1 MTQTTNRLGGPSRRF
16 ARKRLAPFAT
26 TVAWSAAL
34 ACAVVATAQD
44 AAVSAVSA
52 SSSSHRPAQEAA
64 TPSETTATNDV
75 VSRFAPLDR
84 AYISFR
90 ISGGVWE
97 DERRFADLL
106 DLFDK
111 HPGATDEITFFTEQ
125 THSPPTVEA
134 FEKRL
139 KILKIRMAEAKRRGY
154 RTGLNILCTI
164 GHHPESMK
172 TAIGPEY
179 PRCLTLDGKIAE
191 ATLCMNQPIFR
202 ERVRRVYAAM
212 ARSGAD
218 YIWIDDDVRAGHW
231 LDSAGNAGNVCF
243 CDRCME
249 GISAKLGAPTTR
261 EELASRMS
269 DRAVRAKVREFNSDS
284 IDALF
289 ALIEETVH
297 AEKPGLPLGFMTG
310 ERYAEGYDFARWAKT
325 LAGPENAPVYWRPG
339 GGFYSQDP
347 IGAMT
352 AKSDEIARQVATLP
366 PEVRVIESEIE
377 NFPYAPLQKARRIVA
392 LEATCHLAAGCSGA
406 AFNVVTM
413 NREPVADYEPLIAEL
428 ARRRP
433 FFDAVVRAFG
443 RKPLIGAFPTW
454 NPTDFDLP
462 NGNPTPQ
469 TVGALAEVGIPLTF
483 EQTDAPLAFSTAA
496 YLETLSRDEALDLL
510 SRGLYLDIWGV
521 CRLNNPETV
530 DLVRY
535 TGIEWEG
542 ERAVDSIEVYSD
554 DPINGEFAGIE
565 RDQRQSFWRD
575 RAYSL
580 RLSDPAARSLARL
593 VDYTGKTTAASS
605 AAIFENELGGRVSV
619 AGYHPWNYFHSRP
632 KATQV
637 KRLARWLS
645 NDRLCGW
652 VDSFDRAR
660 LWVRANETGEPDAAL
675 FLNATYDAAE
685 RPVLALRTDA
695 ESATVLDR
703 NGKKTVVPA
712 SEPDGPYRRF
722 ELPEVEPWDAVL
734 VVLD

>member
-52 SSSSHRPAQEAA
+52 SSSSHRPAQETA
-64 TPSETTATNDV
+64 TPSETTAMNDV

-218 YIWIDDDVRAGHW
+218 YIWIDDVRAGHW

-339 GGFYSQDP
+339 GGFYSQDS

-433 FFDAVVRAFG
+433 FFDAVVRALG

-593 VDYTGKTTAASS
+593 VDYTGETTAASS
-605 AAIFENELGGRVSV
+605 AAVFENELGGRVSV

-660 LWVRANETGEPDAAL
+660 LWVRADETGEPDAAL
-675 FLNATYDAAE
+675 FLNATYDDAE

>member
-44 AAVSAVSA
+44 AAVSA

-218 YIWIDDDVRAGHW
+218 YLWIDDDVRAGHW

-433 FFDAVVRAFG
+433 FFDAVVRALG

-660 LWVRANETGEPDAAL
+660 LWVRADETGEPDAAL

-685 RPVLALRTDA
+685 RPVLALRIDA